1 MFKEKK
7 FPSFLIRRK
16 ALLILLIIFVLALF
30 LRLYNLDQFPSGFH
44 IDEASLGY
52 NGYSLLL
59 TGKDENNK
67 PFPLYVDMFGDN
79 RPSGYHYLTALPIKF
94 LGLTEVTTR
103 LPGAVFGSLTVF
115 AIYLLALTVFKERK
129 ISWLSSLLLA
139 ISPWHIV
146 LSRASSEAVV
156 AIFFI
161 ILGITLLV
169 NSLEGKRRL
178 ILVSGT
184 ILLVTSFFFYHT
196 PRVFVPL
203 LFLSFLIFL
212 FPRWCKREL
221 SYRVGLICSFVLVSF
236 FAWCLVFAMAGGT
249 GRFSQVNI
257 FGFPETKL
265 VMEEQIREDGVGKT
279 GIITTRFFH
288 NKVVNYSLTFVK
300 NYFDYFGGEFL
311 FVKGGLPFWYNVPNM
326 GLLYLIELPFLL
338 LGVILLA
345 AQKDK
350 MFKLPLVWLFLSP
363 LTASLTVDDIPNINR
378 ALVMLPA
385 FELIIAFGIFGVL
398 NKIPFRFK
406 LAGIILISTFFL
418 YNFSYFLH
426 QYFVHAPIH
435 QNWYRHE
442 GMGEMMKI
450 VKASYATVDK
460 VIVTKTT
467 GGIYPLILFYMK
479 YDPKIYQAE
488 GSAKDRDYSGF
499 GKFFFVPQACPSQE
513 KDERFP
519 KEKKILYVEKGE
531 CEGDGNWQKVIYRQD
546 STRAFHLVL

>member
-7 FPSFLIRRK
+7 FLS
-16 ALLILLIIFVLALF
+16 LLILLIIFALASF
-30 LRLYNLDQFPSGFH
+30 LRFYNLDHFPSGFH

-79 RPSGYHYLTALPIKF
+79 RPSGYHYLTVLPIKF
-94 LGLTEVTTR
+94 LGLTEIATR
-103 LPGAVFGSLTVF
+103 FPGAIFGSLTVF
-115 AIYLLALTVFKERK
+115 AVYLLALTVFKEKK
-129 ISWLSSLLLA
+129 IGWLSSLLLA
-139 ISPWHIV
+139 ISPWHII

-161 ILGITLLV
+161 ILGITLV
-169 NSLEGKRRL
+169 FKSLENEERL
-178 ILVSGT
+178 ILFSGT
-184 ILLVTSFFFYHT
+184 ILLVASFFFYHT

-212 FPRWCKREL
+212 FPRWRKSEL
-221 SYRVGLICSFVLVSF
+221 SYRVGLICSFMLVSF
-236 FAWCLVFAMAGGT
+236 SAWCLIFAIAGGT

-265 VMEEQIREDGVGKT
+265 VMEEQIREDGIGKT

-288 NKVVNYSLTFVK
+288 NKIVNYSLTFIK

-311 FVKGGLPFWYNVPNM
+311 FIKGGLPLWYKVPNM
-326 GLLYLIELPFLL
+326 GLFYLIELPFLL

-345 AQKDK
+345 TRKNK
-350 MFKLPLVWLFLSP
+350 IFKLPLVWLFLSP
-363 LTASLTVDDIPNINR
+363 LTAAVTVDDIPNINR

-385 FELIIAFGIFGVL
+385 VELITAFGIFGVL
-398 NKIPFRFK
+398 NKIPPRLK
-406 LAGIILISTFFL
+406 PVGIMLISIFFL

-435 QNWYRHE
+435 KNWYRNE
-442 GMGEMMKI
+442 GTAEMMKV
-450 VKASYATVDK
+450 VKDSYAAVDK
-460 VIVTKTT
+460 VVVTKTT

-479 YDPKIYQAE
+479 YDPKIYQTE
-488 GSAKDRDYSGF
+488 GSPKDRDYSGF

-513 KDERFP
+513 KDDRFP
-519 KEKKILYVEKGE
+519 TDAKILYVEKGE
-531 CEGDGNWQKVIYRQD
+531 CEGDGNRQKVIYRQD

>member
-7 FPSFLIRRK
+7 FPSF
-16 ALLILLIIFVLALF
+16 LILLIIFVLALF
-30 LRLYNLDQFPSGFH
+30 LRFYNLDQFPSGFH

-94 LGLTEVTTR
+94 LGLTEVATR

-115 AIYLLALTVFKERK
+115 AIYLLALTFFKERK
-129 ISWLSSLLLA
+129 IGWLSSLLLA

-146 LSRASSEAVV
+146 LSRASNEAVV

-169 NSLEGKRRL
+169 KSLESERRL
-178 ILVSGT
+178 ILVNGT

-236 FAWCLVFAMAGGT
+236 SAWCLIFAIAGGT

-265 VMEEQIREDGVGKT
+265 VMEEQIREDGVSKT
-279 GIITTRFFH
+279 GIVATRFFH

-311 FVKGGLPFWYNVPNM
+311 FVKGGLPLWYNVPNM

-338 LGVILLA
+338 FGVILLVA
-345 AQKDK
+345 KRDK

-363 LTASLTVDDIPNINR
+363 LTTALTVDDIPNINR

-385 FELIIAFGIFGVL
+385 LELIIAFGIFGVL
-398 NKIPFRFK
+398 GKIPFRLK

-426 QYFVHAPIH
+426 QYFVHMPLH
-435 QNWYRHE
+435 QNWYRNE
-442 GMGEMMKI
+442 GMGEMMEV

-460 VIVTKTT
+460 VIVTKAT

-513 KDERFP
+513 QDERFP

-531 CEGDGNWQKVIYRQD
+531 CTGGGAWQKVISRQD
-546 STRAFHLVL
+546 KTRAFHLVL